1 MSRSAWV
8 RPIWQGSVLIAA
20 CWPVALY
27 GCGGDDDVT
36 SAVPTRPATEAA
48 VEYACPDGTPLFIS
62 DSGWTIGTDP
72 ELRPEPNTSGAWS
85 LEELQAA
92 AC

>member
-1 MSRSAWV
+1 MFAAILAVSA
-8 RPIWQGSVLIAA
+8 LAA
-20 CWPVALY
+20 A

-36 SAVPTRPATEAA
+36 PAVPTRPATEAA
-48 VEYACPDGTPLFIS
+48 VEYTCPDGTPLFIS

-72 ELRPEPNTSGAWS
+72 ELQPEPNTSGAWS